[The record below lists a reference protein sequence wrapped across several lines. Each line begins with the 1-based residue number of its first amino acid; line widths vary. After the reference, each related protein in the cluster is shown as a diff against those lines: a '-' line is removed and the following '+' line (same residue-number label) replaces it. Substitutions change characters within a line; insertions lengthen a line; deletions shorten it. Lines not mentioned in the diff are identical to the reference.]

1 MHRICVK
8 NIAKTSFIA
17 FMYLIRIKKY
27 SILEYA
33 LLLCKVIKNK
43 WFINNNLKWMHC
55 NTLTNGY
62 SIRFVKR

>member
-33 LLLCKVIKNK
+33 LLLFKVIKK
-43 WFINNNLKWMHC
+43 
-55 NTLTNGY
+55 NGL
-62 SIRFVKR
+62 